1 MGEFKTLDEKDY
13 KIVELL
19 RRDARTT
26 NNAIAK
32 EVDLTEG
39 AVRNRIGRL
48 VRSDVI
54 RRFTIETGPELHEAI
69 VLVKTR
75 TKGSKDVLRRMRKYA
90 NRLFETAGDYDV
102 AAFLSAESMERI
114 NSMVDRLRAV
124 DGVTSTVT
132 LLKIADEELI

>member
-1 MGEFKTLDEKDY
+1 MDEKDY

-32 EVDLTEG
+32 QVDLTEG

-90 NRLFETAGDYDV
+90 DRLFETAGDYDV

-114 NSMVDRLRAV
+114 NSMVDRLRTV